1 MENIYDELKAKIY
14 EKIAQTL
21 RGPSATPILDV
32 GCGDGKLVI
41 FLALELKKEVFGVDI
56 SDADFR
62 SAGREAEQK
71 KVSHLVKFVRADS
84 KNLGIFEDSYFRT
97 VVSVYA
103 LHELGDGLAVLK
115 ELNRVLNPGGEL
127 IIVDFISGGEAERL
141 WGERYYTVE
150 EFKSMLKLSGF
161 KQIEEDFLY
170 KDVIF
175 IQCSSN

>member
-1 MENIYDELKAKIY
+1 MENIYDELKPRIY
-14 EKIAQTL
+14 EKIAQAL
-21 RGPSATPILDV
+21 HGPSSTPILDI

-41 FLALELKKEVFGVDI
+41 FLALELKKDVFGVDI

-62 SAGREAEQK
+62 SARREAEQK

-115 ELNRVLNPGGEL
+115 ELNRVLKHGGEL